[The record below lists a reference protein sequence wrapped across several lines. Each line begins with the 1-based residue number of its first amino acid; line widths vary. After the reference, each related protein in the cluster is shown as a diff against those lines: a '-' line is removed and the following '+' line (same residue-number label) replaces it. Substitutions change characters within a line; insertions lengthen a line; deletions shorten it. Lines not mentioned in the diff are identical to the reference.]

1 MSALTNQTSTSSAY
15 FSAVSSLTSSPT
27 QEIYASSLASLSKVF
42 DDLRRS
48 GTFSTNEEIDD
59 VSTEDIPYLSLPYY
73 LSLCERNVAD
83 LDSGSRAEQRRKKL
97 TRGLDLLVAFV
108 GQCEKM
114 RVVEGEEI
122 DGYNRLI
129 YSAAADDDD
138 DGSGE
143 RKYAKKMTAGENRE
157 AKIARYKMA
166 KSIENEVGRMRGVR
180 DRRRRLGVAKDEDF
194 EGFGD
199 EEVLVREVR
208 VLPSHKI
215 TPCSPHAHPML
226 NPCSPHAHLTP
237 KPQLELKNL
246 KRLVVVSVDEIVS
259 IHQELEM
266 LTMMCEMEKARTHK
280 TQAPPRPTPAD
291 MMNNNNNNNANAN
304 APKIPNL
311 QISQDPISG
320 QLIFKREEIR
330 KGVFRPGWNLPTMT
344 LEELGEIEMRDA
356 IEREKRQKEAEVLE
370 KEVSL

>member
-1 MSALTNQTSTSSAY
+1 
-15 FSAVSSLTSSPT
+15 
-27 QEIYASSLASLSKVF
+27 
-42 DDLRRS
+42 
-48 GTFSTNEEIDD
+48 
-59 VSTEDIPYLSLPYY
+59 
-73 LSLCERNVAD
+73 
-83 LDSGSRAEQRRKKL
+83 
-97 TRGLDLLVAFV
+97 
-108 GQCEKM
+108 
-114 RVVEGEEI
+114 
-122 DGYNRLI
+122 
-129 YSAAADDDD
+129 
-138 DGSGE
+138 
-143 RKYAKKMTAGENRE
+143 
-157 AKIARYKMA
+157 
-166 KSIENEVGRMRGVR
+166 
-180 DRRRRLGVAKDEDF
+180 
-194 EGFGD
+194 
-199 EEVLVREVR
+199 
-208 VLPSHKI
+208 
-215 TPCSPHAHPML
+215 
-226 NPCSPHAHLTP
+226 
-237 KPQLELKNL
+237 
-246 KRLVVVSVDEIVS
+246 VDEIVS